1 MGEPLKYRTD
11 FDKHVVTCNFERR
24 GWERWDPRYDDHWH
38 VFWASVS
45 TIKQIFAPENGIRLG
60 DHQIVNH
67 FPNHYELTRKDLMV
81 KNITR
86 WRKACEKEA
95 ALEANGAGQSNG
107 NYNNTG
113 MSATELLPKLDFVP
127 ATFSLPSD
135 YSLFVEEFRRRPDRT
150 WIMKPVGGAQGK
162 GIFLINKLTQIK
174 KWSNGYAAKDGSSAQ
189 WKSAEERRAENDKT
203 ESYIV
208 SRYVQ
213 DPLLI
218 GGKKFDLRV
227 YVVVTS
233 YRPLRAFTSRL
244 GFARFCSVS
253 YSEAKA
259 DMDNPFVHLTN
270 VAIQKRNDDYNES
283 HGNKWPIHLLR
294 LYIAG
299 TRSEAAADELFR
311 GINEAIIY
319 SLKSVQNV
327 IINDRRCFELYG
339 YDLLIDESLKPWL
352 IEVNASPSL
361 ACTTEDDRRLKDRV
375 IRDTLAVAVPPG
387 KLEASAAGV
396 SITTAMS
403 RLSRGGRS
411 NSVDVTGDAYEKDW
425 ARNGGVPESVLG
437 TMDVL
442 IDETG
447 GVGVRDIVGRRSG
460 TAQRGRS
467 VTRGVSR

>member
-1 MGEPLKYRTD
+1 MGDPPLKYRTD

-24 GWERWDPRYDDHWH
+24 GWERWDPRYDDDWH

-45 TIKQIFAPENGIRLG
+45 TVKQIFAPENGIRLG

-81 KNITR
+81 KNVKR
-86 WRKACEKEA
+86 FRKECEKEA
-95 ALEANGAGQSNG
+95 ALESNGAGQCNG
-107 NYNNTG
+107 NFNTTG

-135 YSLFVEEFRRRPDRT
+135 YSLFVEEFRRAPDRT
-150 WIMKPVGGAQGK
+150 WIMKPIGKAQGK

-174 KWSNGYAAKDGSSAQ
+174 KWSNGYNAKDGPDAR
-189 WKSAEERRAENDKT
+189 WKTAEERKAENDKT

-233 YRPLRAFTSRL
+233 YRPLRAFVSRL

-270 VAIQKRNDDYNES
+270 GTYCS
-283 HGNKWPIHLLR
+283 HRPRGTPRGTLNPKPLSSIHASIIHLTFIHSFIHPIDQSPFR
-294 LYIAG
+294 RKARTT
-299 TRSEAAADELFR
+299 TRRTETNGPST
-311 GINEAIIY
+311 Y
-319 SLKSVQNV
+319 SV
-327 IINDRRCFELYG
+327 
-339 YDLLIDESLKPWL
+339 
-352 IEVNASPSL
+352 
-361 ACTTEDDRRLKDRV
+361 CT
-375 IRDTLAVAVPPG
+375 
-387 KLEASAAGV
+387 
-396 SITTAMS
+396 S
-403 RLSRGGRS
+403 R
-411 NSVDVTGDAYEKDW
+411 APW
-425 ARNGGVPESVLG
+425 ARRSRIRCSV
-437 TMDVL
+437 
-442 IDETG
+442 
-447 GVGVRDIVGRRSG
+447 RS
-460 TAQRGRS
+460 TRPSCTPSSRS
-467 VTRGVSR
+467 RTSS

>member
-24 GWERWDPRYDDHWH
+24 GWERWDPRYDDDWH

-95 ALEANGAGQSNG
+95 ALEANGAGQTNG
-107 NYNNTG
+107 NFNNTG

-150 WIMKPVGGAQGK
+150 WIMKPVGKAQGK

-189 WKSAEERRAENDKT
+189 WKSAEERRAENEKT

-270 VAIQKRNDDYNES
+270 VAIQKRGDDYNES

-299 TRSEAAADELFR
+299 TRSEAVADELFR

-339 YDLLIDESLKPWL
+339 YDLLIDERLKPWL

-361 ACTTEDDRRLKDRV
+361 TCTTEEDRRLKDRV

-387 KLEASAAGV
+387 KLEAAAGGV

-411 NSVDVTGDAYEKDW
+411 NSVGVSGDVYEKEW
-425 ARNGGVPESVLG
+425 ARTGGVPESVLG

-442 IDETG
+442 IDETVV
-447 GVGVRDIVGRRSG
+447 GVGDAVGRRSG